1 MSSYNLNNKLYKSS
15 DINNPS
21 DIIDG
26 KNVTTVYGEPFVK
39 RLTQIKDLINSEFK
53 GGLFSA
59 DKIAPVGFNIG
70 SPLGIAPFSLIL
82 AGIKHEDRKNESDYK
97 SKFDRYILNN
107 FIRLEKLSA
116 GYASIF
122 KKIHSNITNKGEGTD
137 DNRIITNQLDADPTI
152 LDYHTE
158 LKSRLDS
165 LKSILSETKNN
176 MRIGMPEPEIPRFND
191 KTRYYSRITYFH
203 LELIKKDSFMNKAF
217 KMINKYFSR
226 ENTSSNGQMTIR
238 DVYSYFF
245 IIEAGKII
253 NDGLSSIIKMVFG
266 NRSADSE
273 DLPQAEIE
281 EAYIE
286 DISLVEIYDPA
297 KNWLTLDT
305 GRNKAVFDHKK
316 NNTAH
321 FDLKLKITTDKKFWD
336 EMAPFSADDLSKKVI
351 KALRAGP
358 RTTSSPFLDIDSG
371 ADKYGVNEMDLN
383 FRAISIE
390 RLAADGEFA
399 LSFKWSYFEAKKK
412 GSNIFFNPSRSV
424 GDMVE
429 VIKILN
435 KEGNPVKISGTSTP
449 CVLYASNKNNF
460 VKNASGAVTQTLY
473 STEDEDG
480 NEIVF
485 TAADLVQGGGKVRSK
500 SGKKFSP
507 KKYKPKGLSLFVQK
521 WNPKG

>member
-1 MSSYNLNNKLYKSS
+1 MSSYNLNNKLY
-15 DINNPS
+15 NPS
-21 DIIDG
+21 DMIDG

-122 KKIHSNITNKGEGTD
+122 KKIHSNITNKGEGTNND
-137 DNRIITNQLDADPTI
+137 RIITNQLDADPAI
-152 LDYHTE
+152 LKYYDDE
-158 LKSRLDS
+158 IKKELDS
-165 LKSILSETKNN
+165 LKSTLSETKNN

-297 KNWLTLDT
+297 KNWLTLDS
-305 GRNKAVFDHKK
+305 RQNKAIFDHNR
-316 NNTAH
+316 NNTDH

-336 EMAPFSADDLSKKVI
+336 EMDPFSADDLSEKVI

-358 RTTSSPFLDIDSG
+358 RTGSSPFLDIDSG
-371 ADKYGVNEMDLN
+371 ADNYGVNETDLN

-390 RLAADGEFA
+390 RLTTKGQFA
-399 LSFKWSYFEAKKK
+399 ISFKWSYFKAKKK

-429 VIKILN
+429 VIKILD
-435 KEGNPVKISGTSTP
+435 KEGNPVKISGIP